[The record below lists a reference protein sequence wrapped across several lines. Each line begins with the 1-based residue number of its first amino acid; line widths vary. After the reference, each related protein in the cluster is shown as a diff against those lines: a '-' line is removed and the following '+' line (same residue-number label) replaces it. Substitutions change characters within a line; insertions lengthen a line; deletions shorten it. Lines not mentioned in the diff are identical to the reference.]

1 MNINLLNI
9 EEIIEI
15 HDTIIDTFGG
25 LKGIRDNSLLNSSLE
40 RPFTQ
45 YGGIEL
51 FKSIEEKISSIIH
64 SIIKYHVFID
74 GNKRTGIQ
82 ILTITLDINDINIS
96 YSQKELV
103 DLAINIASGI
113 YDVLDIS
120 NWIIEHE

>member
-1 MNINLLNI
+1 MNINLLTI
-9 EEIIEI
+9 EEIIEV
-15 HDTIIDTFGG
+15 HDTIIDIFGG

-45 YGGIEL
+45 YGGVEL
-51 FKSIEEKISSIIH
+51 FKTIEEKISSIIH

-82 ILTITLDINDINIS
+82 ILIITLDINDINIS
-96 YSQKELV
+96 YSQNELV

>member
-1 MNINLLNI
+1 MNINLLTI

-15 HDTIIDTFGG
+15 HDTIIDIFGG

-45 YGGIEL
+45 YGGVEL
-51 FKSIEEKISSIIH
+51 FKTIEEKISSIIH

-96 YSQKELV
+96 YSQNELV

>member
-1 MNINLLNI
+1 MNINLLTI

-15 HDTIIDTFGG
+15 HDTIIDIFGG

-45 YGGIEL
+45 YGGVEL
-51 FKSIEEKISSIIH
+51 FKTIEEKISSIIH

-82 ILTITLDINDINIS
+82 ILTITLDINDIN
-96 YSQKELV
+96 
-103 DLAINIASGI
+103 
-113 YDVLDIS
+113 
-120 NWIIEHE
+120 

>member
-15 HDTIIDTFGG
+15 HDTIIDIFGG